1 MKLAGNENLARYRIK
16 WDAIMLTIILNA
28 VYREILRSSLSGMRK
43 FAAD

>member
-1 MKLAGNENLARYRIK
+1 
-16 WDAIMLTIILNA
+16 MLTIILNA